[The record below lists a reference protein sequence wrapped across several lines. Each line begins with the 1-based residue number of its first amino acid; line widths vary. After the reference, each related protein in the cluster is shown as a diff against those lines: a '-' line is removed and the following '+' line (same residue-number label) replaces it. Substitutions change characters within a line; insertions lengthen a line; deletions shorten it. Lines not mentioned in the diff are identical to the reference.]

1 MSTSFKKVW
10 NIITSVLIALI
21 VVVAIL
27 LAGMKLFGFEVF
39 TVLSGSMEPEIHTGS
54 IVYVK
59 KIDAEDIKEGDVI
72 TYMISDDAKSTH
84 RVTEVIKDE
93 PTQINPTG
101 YKYMTK
107 GDANASEDGAP
118 VIYANVIGEVKFS
131 IPLLGYVANYIQNPP
146 GMYVAIAGGIIL
158 LILIFLPEILSDDKN
173 KENKKKE
180 GGEKLPSEN
189 AEAPVTEK
197 ANEAPAEES
206 TKEETKDN
214 T

>member
-1 MSTSFKKVW
+1 MSASFKKVW

-27 LAGMKLFGFEVF
+27 LAGMKLFGFNVF

-54 IVYVK
+54 IIYVK
-59 KIDAEDIKEGDVI
+59 DIDAEDIKKGDVI

-146 GMYVAIAGGIIL
+146 GMYVAIAGGIVL

-173 KENKKKE
+173 KEKKKKE
-180 GGEKLPSEN
+180 GGEKLPPEN
-189 AEAPVTEK
+189 TTATEK
-197 ANEAPAEES
+197 DAEKPSETPEDE
-206 TKEETKDN
+206 TKEEGN
-214 T
+214 